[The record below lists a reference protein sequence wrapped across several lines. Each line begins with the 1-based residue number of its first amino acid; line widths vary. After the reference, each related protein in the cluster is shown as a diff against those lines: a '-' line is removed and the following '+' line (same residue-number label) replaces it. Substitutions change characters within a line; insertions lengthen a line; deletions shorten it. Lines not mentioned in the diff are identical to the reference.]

1 MGCCGTVVK
10 DLEIEQA
17 VNMTELISI
26 MNKKKKYLK
35 KEIEEINL
43 RLKDKDYE
51 VTVAKVDTLSDEDL
65 QKRIPYLEELETV
78 YEQVIDNMKLL
89 STKVNQLYY
98 YYSYLSKKLK
108 NIYIILYSII

>member
-26 MNKKKKYLK
+26 MNKKKKYLQ
-35 KEIEEINL
+35 KEIDEINL

-65 QKRIPYLEELETV
+65 KKRIPYLEELETV

-89 STKVNQLYY
+89 STKVNQLY
-98 YYSYLSKKLK
+98 
-108 NIYIILYSII
+108 

>member
-1 MGCCGTVVK
+1 MK
-10 DLEIEQA
+10 S
-17 VNMTELISI
+17 VNI

-89 STKVNQLYY
+89 STKVNQLY
-98 YYSYLSKKLK
+98 
-108 NIYIILYSII
+108 

>member
-98 YYSYLSKKLK
+98 FK
-108 NIYIILYSII
+108 IPFI

>member
-26 MNKKKKYLK
+26 MNKKKKYLQ
-35 KEIEEINL
+35 KEIDEINL

-51 VTVAKVDTLSDEDL
+51 VTVAKVDSLSDDDL
-65 QKRIPYLEELETV
+65 QKRIPYLEELGTV

-89 STKVNQLYY
+89 NTKVNKIYKD
-98 YYSYLSKKLK
+98 YSCLSKKLK
-108 NIYIILYSII
+108 NIYIILCFII

>member
-26 MNKKKKYLK
+26 MNKKKKYLQ
-35 KEIEEINL
+35 KEIDEINL

-51 VTVAKVDTLSDEDL
+51 VTVAKVDSLSDDDL
-65 QKRIPYLEELETV
+65 QKRIPYLEELGTV

-89 STKVNQLYY
+89 NTKVYIVY
-98 YYSYLSKKLK
+98 KDFSCLSKKLK
-108 NIYIILYSII
+108 NIYIILCSII

>member
-65 QKRIPYLEELETV
+65 QKRIPYLEKLETV

-89 STKVNQLYY
+89 STKVNQLY
-98 YYSYLSKKLK
+98 
-108 NIYIILYSII
+108 

>member
-43 RLKDKDYE
+43 RLKDTDYE
-51 VTVAKVDTLSDEDL
+51 VAVAKVDTLSDEDL

-89 STKVNQLYY
+89 STKVNQLY
-98 YYSYLSKKLK
+98 
-108 NIYIILYSII
+108 

>member
-89 STKVNQLYY
+89 STKVNQLY
-98 YYSYLSKKLK
+98 
-108 NIYIILYSII
+108 

>member
-10 DLEIEQA
+10 DLEIERA
-17 VNMTELISI
+17 VNMTELRSR

-89 STKVNQLYY
+89 STKVNQLY
-98 YYSYLSKKLK
+98 
-108 NIYIILYSII
+108 

>member
-51 VTVAKVDTLSDEDL
+51 VTVANVDTLSDEDL

-89 STKVNQLYY
+89 STKVNQLY
-98 YYSYLSKKLK
+98 
-108 NIYIILYSII
+108 

>member
-26 MNKKKKYLK
+26 MNKKKKYLQ
-35 KEIEEINL
+35 KEIDEINL

-51 VTVAKVDTLSDEDL
+51 VTVAKVDTLSDDDL
-65 QKRIPYLEELETV
+65 QKRIPYLEELGTV

-89 STKVNQLYY
+89 NTKVYIIY
-98 YYSYLSKKLK
+98 KDYSCLSKKLK
-108 NIYIILYSII
+108 NIYIILCSII

>member
-35 KEIEEINL
+35 KEIEEIKKGFEL
-43 RLKDKDYE
+43 FDLKGTGLKDKDYE

-89 STKVNQLYY
+89 STKVNQLY
-98 YYSYLSKKLK
+98 
-108 NIYIILYSII
+108 

>member
-98 YYSYLSKKLK
+98 FKMPF
-108 NIYIILYSII
+108 I